1 MGKVTRGQG
10 VVPKTYKKWNDVVV
24 TDISPCQ
31 LAHLPTCP
39 LNLPATS
46 QNYRGIINA
55 TPYIT
60 MKSKI
65 LLLALLVS
73 VGSLYANQPPEN
85 PPGNPPPKGEKKK
98 HKEPKAPE
106 GVSDEDWKK
115 LLEARKASASDPA
128 VAAAQAALDTAK
140 AGTDEKAIAQA
151 QCNLAEA
158 QKAAVTK
165 ANPGLADAADKAAK
179 ADKERA
185 GSGKSKSAGSGS
197 GAGSAK
203 PAIAGKQ

>member
-1 MGKVTRGQG
+1 
-10 VVPKTYKKWNDVVV
+10 
-24 TDISPCQ
+24 
-31 LAHLPTCP
+31 
-39 LNLPATS
+39 
-46 QNYRGIINA
+46 
-55 TPYIT
+55 

-73 VGSLYANQPPEN
+73 VGVLSANEPPAN
-85 PPGNPPPKGEKKK
+85 PPGNPPAKGEKKK
-98 HKEPKAPE
+98 HKSPKAPE

-140 AGTDEKAIAQA
+140 AGTDDKAISEA

-165 ANPGLADAADKAAK
+165 ANPSLADAADKAAK

-185 GSGKSKSAGSGS
+185 GSGKNKSAGSGA
-197 GAGSAK
+197 GAGK
-203 PAIAGKQ
+203 PAKAGK

>member
-1 MGKVTRGQG
+1 
-10 VVPKTYKKWNDVVV
+10 
-24 TDISPCQ
+24 
-31 LAHLPTCP
+31 
-39 LNLPATS
+39 
-46 QNYRGIINA
+46 
-55 TPYIT
+55 

-73 VGSLYANQPPEN
+73 VGVLSANQPPEN

-140 AGTDEKAIAQA
+140 AGTDDKAISEA

-185 GSGKSKSAGSGS
+185 GSGKNKSAGSGS
-197 GAGSAK
+197 GSGK
-203 PAIAGKQ
+203 PAKAGK

>member
-1 MGKVTRGQG
+1 
-10 VVPKTYKKWNDVVV
+10 
-24 TDISPCQ
+24 
-31 LAHLPTCP
+31 
-39 LNLPATS
+39 
-46 QNYRGIINA
+46 
-55 TPYIT
+55 
-60 MKSKI
+60 MKSKT

-73 VGSLYANQPPEN
+73 VGALYANEAPVN

-106 GVSDEDWKK
+106 GVSEADWQK
-115 LLEARKASASDPA
+115 LLEARKATASDSA

-165 ANPGLADAADKAAK
+165 ANPSLADVADKAAK

-185 GSGKSKSAGSGS
+185 GSGKNKSSGSGS
-197 GAGSAK
+197 GSAK
-203 PAIAGKQ
+203 PAKAAKQ

>member
-1 MGKVTRGQG
+1 
-10 VVPKTYKKWNDVVV
+10 
-24 TDISPCQ
+24 
-31 LAHLPTCP
+31 
-39 LNLPATS
+39 
-46 QNYRGIINA
+46 
-55 TPYIT
+55 

-65 LLLALLVS
+65 LLLALLTS
-73 VGSLYANQPPEN
+73 VGLMAADAPAN

-98 HKEPKAPE
+98 HKDPKAPE
-106 GVSDEDWKK
+106 GVSEADWQK

-185 GSGKSKSAGSGS
+185 GKNKGAGA

-203 PAIAGKQ
+203 PARAGK

>member
-1 MGKVTRGQG
+1 
-10 VVPKTYKKWNDVVV
+10 
-24 TDISPCQ
+24 
-31 LAHLPTCP
+31 
-39 LNLPATS
+39 
-46 QNYRGIINA
+46 
-55 TPYIT
+55 

-98 HKEPKAPE
+98 HKAPKAPE
-106 GVSDEDWKK
+106 GVSEAEWKQ

-165 ANPGLADAADKAAK
+165 ANPSLADAADKAAK

-185 GSGKSKSAGSGS
+185 GSGKNKSGGSGS
-197 GAGSAK
+197 GSAK
-203 PAIAGKQ
+203 PAKAGKQ

>member
-1 MGKVTRGQG
+1 M
-10 VVPKTYKKWNDVVV
+10 Y
-24 TDISPCQ
+24 
-31 LAHLPTCP
+31 
-39 LNLPATS
+39 
-46 QNYRGIINA
+46 A
-55 TPYIT
+55 TPYII

-73 VGSLYANQPPEN
+73 VGALYANQPPEN

-98 HKEPKAPE
+98 HKAPKAPE
-106 GVSDEDWKK
+106 GVSEAEWKQ

-140 AGTDEKAIAQA
+140 AGTDEKAISEA

-158 QKAAVTK
+158 QKTAVTK

-185 GSGKSKSAGSGS
+185 GSGKNKNAGSGS
-197 GAGSAK
+197 GAGK
-203 PAIAGKQ
+203 PAKAGK

>member
-1 MGKVTRGQG
+1 
-10 VVPKTYKKWNDVVV
+10 
-24 TDISPCQ
+24 
-31 LAHLPTCP
+31 
-39 LNLPATS
+39 
-46 QNYRGIINA
+46 
-55 TPYIT
+55 

-73 VGSLYANQPPEN
+73 VGVLSANEPPAN
-85 PPGNPPPKGEKKK
+85 PPGNPPAKGEKKK

-106 GVSDEDWKK
+106 GVSEADWQK
-115 LLEARKASASDPA
+115 LLEARKATASDPA

-158 QKAAVTK
+158 QKAAVVK
-165 ANPGLADAADKAAK
+165 ADPTLADAADKAAK

-185 GSGKSKSAGSGS
+185 GKTKSHDAGS
-197 GAGSAK
+197 GSAK
-203 PAIAGKQ
+203 PAKAGKQ

>member
-1 MGKVTRGQG
+1 
-10 VVPKTYKKWNDVVV
+10 
-24 TDISPCQ
+24 
-31 LAHLPTCP
+31 
-39 LNLPATS
+39 
-46 QNYRGIINA
+46 
-55 TPYIT
+55 

-73 VGSLYANQPPEN
+73 VGVLSANEPPAN
-85 PPGNPPPKGEKKK
+85 PPGNPPAKGEKKK
-98 HKEPKAPE
+98 HKSPKAPE

-128 VAAAQAALDTAK
+128 VASAQAALDAAK
-140 AGTDEKAIAQA
+140 AGTDDKAISEA

-165 ANPGLADAADKAAK
+165 ANPSLADAADKAAK

-185 GSGKSKSAGSGS
+185 GSGKNKNAGS
-197 GAGSAK
+197 GAGK
-203 PAIAGKQ
+203 PAKGGK